1 MEDEKDSL
9 MGEGGLI
16 RVFSLPALIWFLNVN
31 NECAGAGGKIAQ
43 EVEIALLDILG
54 RDVLSTFS
62 KSCLNF
68 FFNQKLADQNSSK
81 AFPFGLKCSYLYD
94 NLKNTC
100 ILIGSSVW

>member
-16 RVFSLPALIWFLNVN
+16 QIFSLPALIWFLNLN
-31 NECAGAGGKIAQ
+31 NECTGGNIAQ

-54 RDVLSTFS
+54 RDVLSPFS

-68 FFNQKLADQNSSK
+68 FLTKSC
-81 AFPFGLKCSYLYD
+81 PFLNPFS
-94 NLKNTC
+94 
-100 ILIGSSVW
+100 I

>member
-1 MEDEKDSL
+1 M
-9 MGEGGLI
+9 
-16 RVFSLPALIWFLNVN
+16 N
-31 NECAGAGGKIAQ
+31 NECTGGNIAQ

-54 RDVLSTFS
+54 RDVQSTFS

-68 FFNQKLADQNSSK
+68 FFNQIMPLSKSIFNLKILYSFADQNSSK

-94 NLKNTC
+94 NLKYTC

>member
-9 MGEGGLI
+9 NGGGG
-16 RVFSLPALIWFLNVN
+16 FNLIWFLNVN
-31 NECAGAGGKIAQ
+31 NECTGGNIAQ

-68 FFNQKLADQNSSK
+68 F
-81 AFPFGLKCSYLYD
+81 
-94 NLKNTC
+94 
-100 ILIGSSVW
+100 